1 MNTPLEPQPSQKVE
15 RSGRI
20 NTKKKAYAVLF
31 LTWALL
37 VGLGAWGAKLYTD
50 HLKVQMTDEIAKQ
63 TRDQLAAIQS
73 QYQQEIA
80 GLKESL
86 AADMAK
92 LQSKIDSVNELLAFT
107 KDSASSRTDN
117 SNQLYTQLADVRQ
130 KLDELKKQLDA
141 LK

>member
-1 MNTPLEPQPSQKVE
+1 MNTPIEPRASQPIE
-15 RSGRI
+15 RPGRV
-20 NTKKKAYAVLF
+20 NKKKKAYVLLF
-31 LTWALL
+31 VAWALL

-50 HLKVQMTDEIAKQ
+50 HLKVQMTEEIAKQ
-63 TRDQLAAIQS
+63 TSDQLAVIQS

-80 GLKESL
+80 GLKESMT
-86 AADMAK
+86 ADMAK
-92 LQSKIDSVNELLAFT
+92 LQTKIDSVNELLAFT
-107 KDSASSRTDN
+107 KDSASSRTDT